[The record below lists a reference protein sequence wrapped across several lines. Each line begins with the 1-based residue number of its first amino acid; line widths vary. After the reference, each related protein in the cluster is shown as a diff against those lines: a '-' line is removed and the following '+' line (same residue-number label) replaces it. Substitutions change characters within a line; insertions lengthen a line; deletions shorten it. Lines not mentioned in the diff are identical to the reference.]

1 MKRKMIIQLEGSSET
16 INKLERIF
24 TQSAVGMAGEGG
36 LSGLS
41 GYVITK
47 ENIAEK
53 GEILIPD
60 FIKKKHGLSKEAV

>member
-1 MKRKMIIQLEGSSET
+1 MKRRMIIQLEGSSET
-16 INKLERIF
+16 INKLEKIF
-24 TQSAVGMAGEGG
+24 TQSAAVLVGEGG
-36 LSGLS
+36 LD

-47 ENIAEK
+47 ENVAEK

>member
-1 MKRKMIIQLEGSSET
+1 MKRRMIIQLEGSSET

-24 TQSAVGMAGEGG
+24 TQSAAVLVGEGG
-36 LSGLS
+36 LD

-53 GEILIPD
+53 GEILIPE
-60 FIKKKHGLSKEAV
+60 FIKRKHGLSKEAV

>member
-1 MKRKMIIQLEGSSET
+1 MKKKMVIELEGSSET
-16 INKLERIF
+16 ITKLERIF
-24 TQSAVGMAGEGG
+24 TQSAAVLVGEGG
-36 LSGLS
+36 LD

-60 FIKKKHGLSKEAV
+60 FIKRKHGLSKKEAV

>member
-24 TQSAVGMAGEGG
+24 TQSAAVLVGEGG
-36 LSGLS
+36 LD

>member
-1 MKRKMIIQLEGSSET
+1 MKKKMVIELEGSSET

-36 LSGLS
+36 LD

-60 FIKKKHGLSKEAV
+60 FIKRKHGIAKKEAV

>member
-36 LSGLS
+36 LSG
-41 GYVITK
+41 YVITK

-60 FIKKKHGLSKEAV
+60 FIKKKHDLSKEAV

>member
-24 TQSAVGMAGEGG
+24 TQSAVGIAGEGR
-36 LSGLS
+36 LS

>member
-36 LSGLS
+36 LSG
-41 GYVITK
+41 YVITK

-53 GEILIPD
+53 GERLSPD
-60 FIKKKHGLSKEAV
+60 CIKKKHGRSKEAV

>member
-1 MKRKMIIQLEGSSET
+1 MKRRMIIQLEGSSET

-24 TQSAVGMAGEGG
+24 TQSAAVLVGEDG
-36 LSGLS
+36 LD

>member
-1 MKRKMIIQLEGSSET
+1 MNRKMIIQLEGSSET

-36 LSGLS
+36 LSG
-41 GYVITK
+41 YVITK